1 VRVAEGWRRRTTR
14 ASRRSVN
21 AREDEFKEF
30 WLERHE
36 ARASVEAPGL
46 PVSLLDD
53 DLEGVPALGDC
64 IALGVG
70 EQPVSDAMLLVAGRD
85 EQLLDHDRS
94 GVVAAQGD
102 VAGTL
107 AMLAGNERHVVRQ
120 HLEYPF
126 VAPAGDVD
134 VRALR

>member
-1 VRVAEGWRRRTTR
+1 MGSPG
-14 ASRRSVN
+14 ASPLSVS

-30 WLERHE
+30 RLTRHE
-36 ARASVEAPGL
+36 ARASVEAPGQ

-53 DLEGVPALGDC
+53 DLERVSSLGDC

-70 EQPVSDAMLLVAGRD
+70 EQPVSDAMLLVPGRD

-94 GVVAAQGD
+94 AVVAAQGD
-102 VAGTL
+102 VAGIL

-120 HLEYPF
+120 HLEHPF
-126 VAPAGDVD
+126 VAPAGYIY
-134 VRALR
+134 VRTLR